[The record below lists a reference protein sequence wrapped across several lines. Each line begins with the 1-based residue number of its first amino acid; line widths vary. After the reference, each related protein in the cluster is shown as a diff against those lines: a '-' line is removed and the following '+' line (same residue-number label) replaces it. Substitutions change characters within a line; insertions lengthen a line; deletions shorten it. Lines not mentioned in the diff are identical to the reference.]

1 MLYMVLLF
9 SCITDSLDC
18 LECLRMLQFY
28 HSVKIHQ
35 SSRICEEKKK
45 KKPSHFFL
53 ALSLDLLEVG
63 FVHLQFLADNT
74 VILMHNK
81 VGVLSQALQRVFDI
95 LQWYHPFWLSFI

>member
-45 KKPSHFFL
+45 TQPFFPS
-53 ALSLDLLEVG
+53 
-63 FVHLQFLADNT
+63 
-74 VILMHNK
+74 I
-81 VGVLSQALQRVFDI
+81 VLRPLRSGICASSVFSRQHSDPNA
-95 LQWYHPFWLSFI
+95 Q